1 MQYTV
6 TMECNVKCKIF
17 RMLSSRSQ
25 GRTEKIVGNIKYL
38 EHQVQ
43 RLINLNCLTKFRY
56 KVKSVIINQFISI

>member
-1 MQYTV
+1 
-6 TMECNVKCKIF
+6 
-17 RMLSSRSQ
+17 MLSSRSQ
-25 GRTEKIVGNIKYL
+25 SRTEKIVGNIKYL